1 MYSVP
6 FFILL
11 AQSRQ
16 LVSGKNLTLRSNI
29 WCLFSTNHYTLY
41 VCKQFCK
48 LKAACVIFQT
58 AFECLHTIRAHLFH
72 SGEFIRL
79 SDIESH
85 IFLSSS
91 SNVSTTPLRQWGFWQ
106 CLPFS
111 WTTVRDKHCRY
122 PIAVMGVVDTF
133 EPWQPGLSQGV
144 GLGFFSPPVFGQTD
158 EVVDCTLMISP
169 TTLTF
174 RAVGRFE
181 NPGVPVV
188 IRWA

>member
-1 MYSVP
+1 MATLVLIRYKKESTTAGIP
-6 FFILL
+6 TFILL
-11 AQSRQ
+11 AQARQ

-72 SGEFIRL
+72 SREFIRI
-79 SDIESH
+79 SDKKNWHWKSSLFK
-85 IFLSSS
+85 FL
-91 SNVSTTPLRQWGFWQ
+91 TTRAVTRGGAGL
-106 CLPFS
+106 FS
-111 WTTVRDKHCRY
+111 
-122 PIAVMGVVDTF
+122 
-133 EPWQPGLSQGV
+133 
-144 GLGFFSPPVFGQTD
+144 SPPVFGQTD